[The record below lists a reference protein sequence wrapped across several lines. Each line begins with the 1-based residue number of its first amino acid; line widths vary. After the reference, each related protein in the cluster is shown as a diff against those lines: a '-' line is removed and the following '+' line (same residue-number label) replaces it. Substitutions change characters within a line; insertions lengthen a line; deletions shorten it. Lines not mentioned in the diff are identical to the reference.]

1 METAG
6 MMHYIRVCSDADGES
21 HFEDAMIEFK
31 SVDFAPPAPPLDLS
45 SFSPATQFSFLR
57 APVGWD
63 GDWHPA
69 PCRQWIIYLAG
80 EIEAEVSGGEI
91 RRIGPGSVTLVE
103 DTTGK
108 GHRSRVVGDSEV
120 LAVVVQ
126 LED

>member
-1 METAG
+1 
-6 MMHYIRVCSDADGES
+6 MMHYIRVYSDADGMS
-21 HFEDAMIEFK
+21 HFEDAEMEFS

-45 SFSPATQFSFLR
+45 TFSAATQLGFLR
-57 APVGWD
+57 APVGWE

-69 PCRQWIIYLAG
+69 PCRQWIIYLTG
-80 EIEAEVSGGEI
+80 EIEAEVSDGEI

-108 GHRSRVVGDSEV
+108 GHKSRVVGEAEV
-120 LAVVVQ
+120 LTVVVQ